1 MPSYRIDRA
10 RRFLDRLIALPLF
23 GQIGEPL
30 DGGDYI
36 CVTSV
41 PEYEKAMRV
50 SGWSKLIGTNALNH
64 HSARIIDVY
73 GMDWFQNRNNDEV
86 ERIREEL
93 DKRNVEREI
102 KKAWRSR
109 KIPANIDPYI
119 DTEQWAYNFV
129 TFAAYDQALGFADDD
144 TFDSKYV
151 VPCLL
156 LGHLPCGWSD
166 RIPAEPKSPRG
177 VSPYSGKP
185 LEIATG
191 NGKLK
196 VF

>member
-1 MPSYRIDRA
+1 MPTFRIDRA

-30 DGGDYI
+30 DRDEYI
-36 CVTSV
+36 RVASV
-41 PEYEKAMRV
+41 PEYTKAMQA
-50 SGWSKLIGTNALNH
+50 SAWSKLVGTNALNH
-64 HSARIIDVY
+64 HFARIIDVY
-73 GMDWFQNRNNDEV
+73 GMEWFQNRNNDEV
-86 ERIREEL
+86 ERIRDEL
-93 DKRNVEREI
+93 DKRNVERAI
-102 KKAWRSR
+102 QKIWKSK

-129 TFAAYDQALGFADDD
+129 TSTAYAQALGFADDD

-156 LGHLPCGWSD
+156 LGHLPCGWSG
-166 RIPAEPKSPRG
+166 RVPAEPKSPRG
-177 VSPYSGKP
+177 VPPYTGKP